1 MNLFKRSPVQQ
12 EPSQQETSFA
22 QAIEELMELVRQ
34 DKFPQGLE
42 LEEVCQDPAFAAL
55 LTELPAYAALRVYQ
69 AEQAAQNARA
79 DVMEELTLA
88 AQTRQEL
95 PRPTRANRA
104 LAPQED
110 YMSMSPEAFRAWE
123 AMMKRRSPSTRK

>member
-12 EPSQQETSFA
+12 EPSQQEMPFA

-69 AEQAAQNARA
+69 AEQAAK
-79 DVMEELTLA
+79 TPG
-88 AQTRQEL
+88 QTPWR
-95 PRPTRANRA
+95 N
-104 LAPQED
+104 
-110 YMSMSPEAFRAWE
+110 
-123 AMMKRRSPSTRK
+123 